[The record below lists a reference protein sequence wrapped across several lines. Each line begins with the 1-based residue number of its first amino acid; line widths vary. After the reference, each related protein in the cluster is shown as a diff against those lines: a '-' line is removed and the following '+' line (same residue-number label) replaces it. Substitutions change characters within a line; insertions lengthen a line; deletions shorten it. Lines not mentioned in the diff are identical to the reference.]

1 MKNLSFKNK
10 IVALIVSIISITIL
24 VSYFSVN
31 HFISGYIYQSDTKNI
46 SHNIDLMQ
54 QKLSGELQNKVSLA
68 ESLNFSMMDI
78 TETKERS
85 GFHQVV
91 KIVNGYAFDDS
102 GNMEDDAAQSF
113 IDRAENHPEGTIVS
127 PVTLAN
133 QKPVITISIKR
144 IDDSVD
150 FFVLDLQEF
159 GEVIR
164 QYSIEGSYAELISDN
179 NITIYSNKAS
189 DNVIP
194 VYHAIEFSGQT
205 WQLNGYIDTTLI
217 ENNTASL
224 NNMITLALLVS
235 GLIFILLS
243 VLLLNIAFKPLQNL
257 KAVVADLS
265 QGNGDLTQRLE
276 VSSKD
281 EIGEISTSINLF
293 IEKLQSM
300 FVEVLDSAAQI
311 DAAIGQLSQQSKSNA
326 STLNSHTVETEQAIA
341 AIEEM
346 SATASSIAQSS
357 NDAAKL
363 TELTNSNAGESK
375 ETVTNAV
382 SSVSEL
388 MSQVASMSDT
398 ISTMN
403 EDTKQ
408 ISSVLQV
415 IGDIAEQTN
424 LLALNAAIEAARAG
438 EQGRGFAVVADEVRA
453 LAARTQQSTSQI
465 NEMLSKLHGTT
476 DNVVKEMATTHSSC
490 EQTADKTN
498 EVMSSLNV
506 VTDSVVEI
514 NDLNTLMATAAEQQS
529 QVTGEVSRN
538 MSAIQ
543 DMIQQL
549 NINASETTS
558 VSDELRATSSNLSDV
573 VSRFKV
579 Q

>member
-102 GNMEDDAAQSF
+102 GNMEEDAAQSF

-159 GEVIR
+159 GDVIR

-217 ENNTASL
+217 ESNTASL

-243 VLLLNIAFKPLQNL
+243 VFLLNIAFKPLQNL

-311 DAAIGQLSQQSKSNA
+311 DVAICQLSQQSKSNA

-341 AIEEM
+341 AIEEL

-375 ETVTNAV
+375 ETVTGAV
-382 SSVSEL
+382 SSVSDL
-388 MSQVASMSDT
+388 MSQVASMSNT

-498 EVMSSLNV
+498 EVMTSLNV

-543 DMIQQL
+543 EMIQQL

-579 Q
+579 R

>member
-10 IVALIVSIISITIL
+10 IITLIVSIITLTIL

-46 SHNIDLMQ
+46 SHNINLMQ
-54 QKLSGELQNKVSLA
+54 QKLTGELQSKVALA
-68 ESLNFSMMDI
+68 ENLNFSMMDI
-78 TETKERS
+78 SETKERS
-85 GFHQVV
+85 GFNQVV

-102 GNMEDDAAQSF
+102 GNMEESDAQVF
-113 IDRAENHPEGTIVS
+113 IDLAENHSDKTVVS
-127 PVTLAN
+127 PVSLKGDSATL
-133 QKPVITISIKR
+133 TISIKR

-150 FFVLDLQEF
+150 FFEIDLQEF
-159 GEVIR
+159 ADVIR

-179 NITIYSNKAS
+179 NITIYSNKVS
-189 DNVIP
+189 DQVIP
-194 VYHAIEFSGQT
+194 VYHTVEFSGQT

-217 ENNTASL
+217 EQNTDSL
-224 NNMITLALLVS
+224 NQMITLALIVC
-235 GLIFILLS
+235 GLIFIAISIVLLS
-243 VLLLNIAFKPLQNL
+243 IAFKPLLNL

-276 VSSKD
+276 VVSKD
-281 EIGEISTSINLF
+281 EIGQISTSINLF

-300 FVEVLDSAAQI
+300 FMEVLDSSAQI
-311 DAAIGQLSQQSKSNA
+311 DAAISQLSQQSKSNV

-346 SATASSIAQSS
+346 SATASSIAESS

-363 TELTNSNAGESK
+363 TELTSSNASDSK
-375 ETVTNAV
+375 DTVSNAV
-382 SSVSEL
+382 SSVSSL
-388 MSQVASMSDT
+388 MDQVASMSLT

-403 EDTKQ
+403 DDTKQ

-465 NEMLSKLHGTT
+465 NEMLAKLHKTT
-476 DNVVKEMATTHSSC
+476 DNVVSEMATTQTSC
-490 EQTADKTN
+490 EQTAEKTN
-498 EVMSSLNV
+498 QVMSSLNV
-506 VTDSVVEI
+506 VTGSVVEI

-529 QVTGEVSRN
+529 QVTSEVTRN
-538 MSAIQ
+538 MAAIQ
-543 DMIQQL
+543 EMIQKL
-549 NINASETTS
+549 NANASETTS

-573 VSRFKV
+573 VGRFKV

>member
-10 IVALIVSIISITIL
+10 IIALIVSIISITIL

-46 SHNIDLMQ
+46 SHNINLMQ
-54 QKLSGELQNKVSLA
+54 QKLAGELQSKVSLA

-85 GFHQVV
+85 GFYQII

-102 GNMEDDAAQSF
+102 GNMEEEASQAF
-113 IDRAENHPEGTIVS
+113 IDLAENHTDGTVVS
-127 PVTLAN
+127 PVSLVN
-133 QKPVITISIKR
+133 QKPTLTISIKR

-150 FFVLDLQEF
+150 FFVVDLQEF
-159 GEVIR
+159 ADTIS
-164 QYSIEGSYAELISDN
+164 QYSIEGSYAELIADN
-179 NITIYSNKAS
+179 GITIFSNKQS
-189 DNVIP
+189 EQVIP
-194 VYHAIEFSGQT
+194 VYHTIEFSGHT
-205 WQLNGYIDTTLI
+205 WQLNGYIDTSLI
-217 ENNTASL
+217 ERNTDSL
-224 NNMITLALLVS
+224 NNMITLALLIS
-235 GLIFILLS
+235 GLIFIALS
-243 VLLLNIAFKPLQNL
+243 VIMLNVAFKPLLRL

-265 QGNGDLTQRLE
+265 QGNGDLTQRLD

-293 IEKLQSM
+293 IEKLQAM

-311 DAAIGQLSQQSKSNA
+311 DAAITQLAQQSKSNA
-326 STLNSHTVETEQAIA
+326 STLNSHTVETEQAIT

-346 SATASSIAQSS
+346 SATAGSIAQSS
-357 NDAAKL
+357 TDAAKL
-363 TELTNSNAGESK
+363 TEVTSVNAGDSK

-382 SSVSEL
+382 ASVSEL
-388 MSQVASMSDT
+388 TSQVASMSGT

-465 NEMLSKLHGTT
+465 NEMLSKLRHTT
-476 DNVVKEMATTHSSC
+476 DNVVAEMSTTQTSC
-490 EQTADKTN
+490 EETADKTN
-498 EVMSSLNV
+498 QVMSSLNV

-558 VSDELRATSSNLSDV
+558 VSDELRATSSTLSDV
-573 VSRFKV
+573 VGRFKV

>member
-10 IVALIVSIISITIL
+10 IIALIVSIISITIL

-46 SHNIDLMQ
+46 SHNINLMQ
-54 QKLSGELQNKVSLA
+54 QKLAGELQSKVSLA

-85 GFHQVV
+85 GFYQII

-102 GNMEDDAAQSF
+102 GNMEEEASQAF
-113 IDRAENHPEGTIVS
+113 IDLAENHTDGTVVS
-127 PVTLAN
+127 PVSLVN
-133 QKPVITISIKR
+133 QKPTLTISIKR

-150 FFVLDLQEF
+150 FFVVDLQEF
-159 GEVIR
+159 ADTIS
-164 QYSIEGSYAELISDN
+164 QYSIEGSYAELIADN
-179 NITIYSNKAS
+179 GITIFSNKQS
-189 DNVIP
+189 EQVIP
-194 VYHAIEFSGQT
+194 VYHTIEFSGHT
-205 WQLNGYIDTTLI
+205 WQLNGYIDTSLI
-217 ENNTASL
+217 ERNTDSL
-224 NNMITLALLVS
+224 NNMITLALLIS
-235 GLIFILLS
+235 GLIFIALS
-243 VLLLNIAFKPLQNL
+243 VIMLNVAFKPLLRL

-265 QGNGDLTQRLE
+265 QGNGDLTQRLD

-293 IEKLQSM
+293 IEKLQAM

-311 DAAIGQLSQQSKSNA
+311 DAAITQLAQQSKSNA
-326 STLNSHTVETEQAIA
+326 STLNSHTVETEQAIT

-346 SATASSIAQSS
+346 SATAGSIAQSS
-357 NDAAKL
+357 TDAAKL
-363 TELTNSNAGESK
+363 TEVTSINAGDSK

-382 SSVSEL
+382 ASVSEL
-388 MSQVASMSDT
+388 MNQVASMSGT

-465 NEMLSKLHGTT
+465 NEMLSKLRHTT
-476 DNVVKEMATTHSSC
+476 DNVVAEMSTTQTSC
-490 EQTADKTN
+490 EETADKTN
-498 EVMSSLNV
+498 QVMSSLNV

-558 VSDELRATSSNLSDV
+558 VSDELRATSSTLSDV
-573 VSRFKV
+573 VGRFKV

>member
-10 IVALIVSIISITIL
+10 IITLIVSIITLTIL

-46 SHNIDLMQ
+46 SHNINLMQ
-54 QKLSGELQNKVSLA
+54 QKLTGELQSKVALA
-68 ESLNFSMMDI
+68 ENLNFSMMDI
-78 TETKERS
+78 SETKERS
-85 GFHQVV
+85 GFNQVV

-102 GNMEDDAAQSF
+102 GNMEESDAQVF
-113 IDRAENHPEGTIVS
+113 IDLAENHSDKTVVS
-127 PVTLAN
+127 PVSLKGDSATL
-133 QKPVITISIKR
+133 TISIKR

-150 FFVLDLQEF
+150 FFEIDLQEF
-159 GEVIR
+159 ADVIR

-179 NITIYSNKAS
+179 NITIYSNKVS
-189 DNVIP
+189 DQVIP
-194 VYHAIEFSGQT
+194 VYHTVEFSGQT

-217 ENNTASL
+217 EQNTDSL
-224 NNMITLALLVS
+224 NQMITLALIVC
-235 GLIFILLS
+235 GLIFIAISIVLLS
-243 VLLLNIAFKPLQNL
+243 IAFKPLLNL

-276 VSSKD
+276 VVSKD
-281 EIGEISTSINLF
+281 EIGQISTSINLF

-300 FVEVLDSAAQI
+300 FMEVLDSSAQI
-311 DAAIGQLSQQSKSNA
+311 DAAISQLSQQSKSNV

-346 SATASSIAQSS
+346 SATASSIAESS

-363 TELTNSNAGESK
+363 TELTSSNASDSK
-375 ETVTNAV
+375 DTVTNAV
-382 SSVSEL
+382 SSVSSL
-388 MSQVASMSDT
+388 MDQVASMSLT

-403 EDTKQ
+403 DDTKQ

-465 NEMLSKLHGTT
+465 NEMLAKLHKTT
-476 DNVVKEMATTHSSC
+476 DNVVSEMATTQTSC
-490 EQTADKTN
+490 EQTAEKTN
-498 EVMSSLNV
+498 QVMSSLNV
-506 VTDSVVEI
+506 VTGSVVEI

-529 QVTGEVSRN
+529 QVTSEVTRN
-538 MSAIQ
+538 MAAIQ
-543 DMIQQL
+543 EMIQKL
-549 NINASETTS
+549 NANASETTS

-573 VSRFKV
+573 VGRFKV

>member
-102 GNMEDDAAQSF
+102 GNMEEDAAQSF

-159 GEVIR
+159 GDVIR

-189 DNVIP
+189 DKVIP

-217 ENNTASL
+217 ESNTASL

-243 VLLLNIAFKPLQNL
+243 VFLLNIAFKPLQNL

-341 AIEEM
+341 AIEEL

-375 ETVTNAV
+375 ETVTGAV
-382 SSVSEL
+382 SSVSDL

-498 EVMSSLNV
+498 EVMTSLNV

-543 DMIQQL
+543 EMIQQL